1 MESCKKKKKTASPR
15 VHYQAKTPF
24 FFTKKRGK
32 MKGKR
37 IHIHG
42 EVEREIQVL
51 ATELLFSCSVPLTL

>member
-1 MESCKKKKKTASPR
+1 MESCKKKNGFNTCALPSKNAL
-15 VHYQAKTPF
+15 